1 LFKSEQINEAQSSLL
16 IPVKQS
22 ASPHQR
28 RDAVK
33 QNRSSI
39 SAERIIVHGQDTEK
53 MVESQTGLRN
63 PELKRERLRQSN
75 LTISSATN
83 TFAKAENH
91 QTVLALLI

>member
-1 LFKSEQINEAQSSLL
+1 MHEQSTALVPNELSREESYLFKSEQINEAQSSLL

-39 SAERIIVHGQDTEK
+39 DAQRIIACG
-53 MVESQTGLRN
+53 
-63 PELKRERLRQSN
+63 
-75 LTISSATN
+75 
-83 TFAKAENH
+83 
-91 QTVLALLI
+91 

>member
-39 SAERIIVHGQDTEK
+39 DAERIIARGQDTER

-63 PELKRERLRQSN
+63 PELKRKSLRQSN
-75 LTISSATN
+75 LMISSAAN
-83 TFAKAENH
+83 IFAKAENH
-91 QTVLALLI
+91 HPVLALLI